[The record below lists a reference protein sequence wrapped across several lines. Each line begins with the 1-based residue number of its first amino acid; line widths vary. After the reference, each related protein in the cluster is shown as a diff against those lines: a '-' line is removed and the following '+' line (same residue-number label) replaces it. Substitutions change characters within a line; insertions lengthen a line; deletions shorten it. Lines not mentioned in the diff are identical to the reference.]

1 MAPGEV
7 TLEAG
12 GEGGSHT
19 GGGRYL
25 PGRGNSRYNDP
36 KKGEH
41 LTGSRY
47 RVCRCVCVRARSH
60 AHVHTQHVCVV
71 DNESPRFSPS
81 KMGIK
86 H

>member
-1 MAPGEV
+1 MGHSSVHCRPASVAPGEV

-12 GEGGSHT
+12 GEGGSHA
-19 GGGRYL
+19 GGGRCL

-47 RVCRCVCVRARSH
+47 RVCRCVCVRALTRTRMHLS
-60 AHVHTQHVCVV
+60 VCM
-71 DNESPRFSPS
+71 ESIV
-81 KMGIK
+81 G